1 MAKHLRTSS
10 MSNDKPI
17 SKHIWTDDS
26 FVFKDA
32 TKRETFQ
39 DEEYWDDFDNK
50 VRKAMDDLGE
60 WGSTARMKQLAQAMA
75 LTMTNHF
82 MICQALLSVDL
93 DFFGKGY
100 KIKDVAPLFK
110 DHPNELGERFRVAC
124 LTGDFHIVLLA
135 SKLPKIPYLGL
146 PYANNYAQRSA
157 DPYPLRQDKR
167 HYLHTM
173 LTLWDVRAKSHCQ
186 LDHI

>member
-1 MAKHLRTSS
+1 
-10 MSNDKPI
+10 MSNDEPI
-17 SKHIWTDDS
+17 SKHIRTDDS

-39 DEEYWDDFDNK
+39 NGEYWDDFDNK

-60 WGSTARMKQLAQAMA
+60 WGSTARMKQLAQGMT
-75 LTMTNHF
+75 LTMSNHF
-82 MICQALLSVDL
+82 MVCQVLLSVDP

-110 DHPNELGERFRVAC
+110 DHAIKLGERFRVAC
-124 LTGDFHIVLLA
+124 LTGDFHTVLLA

-146 PYANNYAQRSA
+146 PYANNMRRDQRIPI
-157 DPYPLRQDKR
+157 PYNRTNVTTFIP
-167 HYLHTM
+167 
-173 LTLWDVRAKSHCQ
+173 C
-186 LDHI
+186 

>member
-1 MAKHLRTSS
+1 
-10 MSNDKPI
+10 MSNDEPI
-17 SKHIWTDDS
+17 SKHIRTDDS

-39 DEEYWDDFDNK
+39 NEEYWDDFDNK

-60 WGSTARMKQLAQAMA
+60 WGSPARMKQQAQAMA
-75 LTMTNHF
+75 LNMSDYIL
-82 MICQALLSVDL
+82 ICQALLSVDP
-93 DFFGKGY
+93 DFFGKGCE
-100 KIKDVAPLFK
+100 IKDVAPLFK
-110 DHPNELGERFRVAC
+110 DHAIELGERFCVAC
-124 LTGDFHIVLLA
+124 LTGDFHTVLLA

-157 DPYPLRQDKR
+157 DPHPLRQDKC

-173 LTLWDVRAKSHCQ
+173 LTLWDVRAKSHCC